1 MKNTYNRRKLRNLLI
16 RSDVQLRLALNN
28 LSFLILVMGVLI
40 LTLLSPLYFDM
51 LQSDQLWTQYVS
63 ANLFWRL
70 LYRIAL
76 AVILMVILAIA
87 YQIVL
92 THRLC
97 GPLVNFGKT
106 YEKAIQGDLTRNIHL
121 RRHDFLKYEAELVNR
136 MLDTFNS
143 TIRELKKNQQVFDAA
158 AAELQPGKNL
168 DGRIVERLQM
178 AFQKNEACLKYWQ
191 IRD

>member
-1 MKNTYNRRKLRNLLI
+1 
-16 RSDVQLRLALNN
+16 LRLALNN

-143 TIRELKKNQQVFDAA
+143 SIRELKKNQQVFDAA
-158 AAELQPGKNL
+158 AAELQSGKNL